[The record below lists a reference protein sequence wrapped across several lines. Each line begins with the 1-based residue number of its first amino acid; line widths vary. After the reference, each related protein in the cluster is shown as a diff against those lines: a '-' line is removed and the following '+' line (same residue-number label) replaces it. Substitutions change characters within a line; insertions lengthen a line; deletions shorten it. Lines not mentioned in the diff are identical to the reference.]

1 VTEKI
6 PSALLA
12 KAVADDPENS
22 AGALKRFG
30 GSMSDHFNS
39 GLLNQVALTL
49 DAEGSGEGKIR
60 QAHAMMAALAGVA
73 PKDELEAML
82 GGQLIAVHNAAME
95 SFRRAAHENQT
106 PVGREE
112 ALRQAGK
119 LSRTFAQLLDALN
132 RHRGKGQQKVTVE
145 HVHIHAGGQA
155 VVGLVESTAGGGRRK
170 NGKQP
175 HEKRIANSP
184 TPALRSE
191 DTGRSALPVG
201 CDGER
206 EMPVARRAVDGS
218 AKGK

>member
-1 VTEKI
+1 MTEKM
-6 PSALLA
+6 PTALLA

-22 AGALKRFG
+22 AGTLKRFG
-30 GSMSDHFNS
+30 GSASDHFNS
-39 GLLNQVALTL
+39 ELLNQVALTL
-49 DAEGSGEGKIR
+49 VAERSGEGKIR
-60 QAHAMMAALAGVA
+60 QAHAVMVALAGVA

-82 GGQLIAVHNAAME
+82 GGQLISVHNAAME

-145 HVHIHAGGQA
+145 HVHVHAGGQA
-155 VVGLVESTAGGGRRK
+155 VVGVVEPTTGGGRRK

-175 HEKRIANSP
+175 HAKEIANAP
-184 TPALRSE
+184 TFALRSE
-191 DTGRSALPVG
+191 DAGRDALPLG

-206 EMPVARRAVDGS
+206 EMPATRRAVDGS
-218 AKGK
+218 AEGQ